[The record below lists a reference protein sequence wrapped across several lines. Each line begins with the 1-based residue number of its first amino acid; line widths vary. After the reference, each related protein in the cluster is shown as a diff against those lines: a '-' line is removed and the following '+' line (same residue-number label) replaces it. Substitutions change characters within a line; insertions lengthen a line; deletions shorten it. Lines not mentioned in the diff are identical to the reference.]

1 MTDRPQEIR
10 GPRVLANFRPSL
22 KERSK
27 KHVSAQERREGNSKA
42 HLELVRQLPCCVCG
56 WAHAPV
62 DCHHLKSGPAKA
74 ERSVGRRAT
83 DQWAVPLCRICHS
96 AVERIGSRREFEW
109 FAAHNIDQPY
119 EMARAL
125 WNCTPKTPQA
135 MLPVLAA
142 HCQIKVK
149 I

>member
-1 MTDRPQEIR
+1 MTDWPKEIR
-10 GPRVLANFRPSL
+10 PERVYGNFRPSL

-56 WAHAPV
+56 RAPPV

-74 ERSVGRRAT
+74 ERGVGMRST
-83 DQWAVPLCRICHS
+83 DQWAVPLCRVCHS

-109 FAAHNIDQPY
+109 FAANQIDQPY
-119 EMARAL
+119 EMAKAL
-125 WNCTPKTPQA
+125 KACTPRTPQA